1 MPLGPLFLSCVSVH
15 SLSLFD
21 VSVFSI
27 ALQLRYTHQ
36 CFLTYRSIYLCLWD
50 LTKGKEGLR
59 NLCPWLRSIQA
70 CVPGSPVVLVAT
82 HADRRPGISGTT
94 VAQWQEE
101 VLGDAHNKLKKHSS
115 AGKLGLPPILTSV
128 IMDCLSKD
136 DIELLMNDVYDIA
149 LQLRHPRTQ
158 VPFLEDMV
166 PHSYQELQSLVEVKV
181 RSLSRDWQSAP
192 ILRHEEFVD
201 YVRSL
206 TLHNPDD
213 FEQDEEEFALACNFL
228 HEAGTIIHFKS
239 HQVGV
244 SDLYFLDPQWL
255 FNILA
260 SVISSRVESSSSS
273 TPVIKCSQ
281 LPQILQSANIPPKF
295 YGSFLSMLESF
306 DILVSLDMEKNSYLM
321 PSLLPTSP
329 PPHYPSYDLSTD
341 TNTITQYIQFSYLP
355 VGFFP
360 RLLARVLIYI
370 RQLSGQLLM
379 ADSAPLTTGEDEP
392 DWNIS
397 GLVDAVTSSIR
408 SAFSRHFN
416 TLRLDRRGYVY
427 QDDSRT
433 PQDEGTLRS
442 KIWALSNTNTMVLP
456 VMRRRALTEKLVT
469 ISQPIL
475 QQKSPTNTSSKISKE
490 DPHHSLSHADHFAS
504 YVFWKDGLFVEF
516 PCGTRFWME
525 ACNSAVVLIISGKV
539 VPRVKVLSFIT
550 SCIDVL
556 TEECYSGLEVV
567 YYSPCPS
574 CMSRFWQESQTPSF
588 ASSSLEVSQVIKL
601 DEFNEIA
608 SYSPDTVSR
617 LYSFSGSSLKVNQ
630 SIPHSFSTSS
640 LLTASDSTLDIAV
653 LENNLTLFPLATTI
667 LQSVSKSTITCP
679 KCEVDVSLHSIS
691 PHVLLVD
698 FADKLLLK
706 PALLQF
712 QQDEDSILGRG
723 GFGKVRN
730 FVLYLVHLRNTS
742 ALHLQETSFPLLPS
756 PLPSLSLC
764 RCT

>member
-1 MPLGPLFLSCVSVH
+1 M
-15 SLSLFD
+15 
-21 VSVFSI
+21 
-27 ALQLRYTHQ
+27 
-36 CFLTYRSIYLCLWD
+36 
-50 LTKGKEGLR
+50 
-59 NLCPWLRSIQA
+59 
-70 CVPGSPVVLVAT
+70 LVAT
-82 HADRRPGISGTT
+82 HADRRPGVSGTT

-101 VLGDAHNKLKKHSS
+101 VLGDIHKLKKRLYT
-115 AGKLGLPPILTSV
+115 AKLGLPPIHTSV

-136 DIELLMNDVYDIA
+136 DIDLLMSDVYDIA

-181 RSLSRDWQSAP
+181 RSLSREWQSAP

-213 FEQDEEEFALACNFL
+213 LERDEEEFTLACNFL
-228 HEAGTIIHFKS
+228 HEAGTIVHFKS
-239 HQVGV
+239 HLVGV

-260 SVISSRVESSSSS
+260 SVISSRVQSSNCS
-273 TPVIKCSQ
+273 PVIKCSQ

-295 YGSFLSMLESF
+295 YGSFLSMMESF
-306 DILVSLDMEKNSYLM
+306 DILVSLDMEKNTFLM

-341 TNTITQYIQFSYLP
+341 TTTITQYVQFSYLP

-360 RLLARVLIYI
+360 RLLARVLTYI

-379 ADSAPLTTGEDEP
+379 ADSAPLTIGEDEP
-392 DWNIS
+392 DWSIS
-397 GLVDAVTSSIR
+397 GLVNAVTSSIR
-408 SAFSRHFN
+408 SAFSHHFN
-416 TLRLDRRGYVY
+416 STLRLDRRGYMY
-427 QDDSRT
+427 QDDSKT
-433 PQDEGTLRS
+433 PQDEGTLRN
-442 KIWALSNTNTMVLP
+442 KIWALSTTNTMVLP

-469 ISQPIL
+469 ISKPIL
-475 QQKSPTNTSSKISKE
+475 KQRSPTNTSSKISDQ
-490 DPHHSLSHADHFAS
+490 DPHHSFSHADHFAS

-525 ACNSAVVLIISGKV
+525 ACNSAVVLVISGRV

-574 CMSRFWQESQTPSF
+574 CMRRFLEESQTPSF
-588 ASSSLEVSQVIKL
+588 ASSLLEVSQVIKL
-601 DEFNEIA
+601 DEFNEIV
-608 SYSPDTVSR
+608 SYLPQPNTVSQ

-630 SIPHSFSTSS
+630 STSPPFSTSPP
-640 LLTASDSTLDIAV
+640 LTTSDSTLDIAV

-667 LQSVSKSTITCP
+667 LQSVSKSTLTCP
-679 KCEVDVSLHSIS
+679 KCEVDISLNSIS

-712 QQDEDSILGRG
+712 QQDEDSLLGRG
-723 GFGKVRN
+723 GFGKVRTLL
-730 FVLYLVHLRNTS
+730 FSLLLPPS
-742 ALHLQETSFPLLPS
+742 SFP
-756 PLPSLSLC
+756 PSLLLTPLNPPSLPPSSFLC
-764 RCT
+764 RYTWEHMMEIQWQ